1 LKAFEFRYPN
11 EEKRVRFCR
20 ARFLQCGILISP
32 GRAGRSNPCS
42 AVTRYR
48 LPFIIGA
55 RLFLFVADRSL
66 PAAKR
71 FGTRESRNVFVA
83 FGGVGAMLTA
93 ALVLNESF

>member
-1 LKAFEFRYPN
+1 MKKNASGLPGAF
-11 EEKRVRFCR
+11 FCSAAIR
-20 ARFLQCGILISP
+20 SVDVV
-32 GRAGRSNPCS
+32 GRSNPCS

-66 PAAKR
+66 LAAKR

-83 FGGVGAMLTA
+83 FGGAGVMLA
-93 ALVLNESF
+93 AASVF